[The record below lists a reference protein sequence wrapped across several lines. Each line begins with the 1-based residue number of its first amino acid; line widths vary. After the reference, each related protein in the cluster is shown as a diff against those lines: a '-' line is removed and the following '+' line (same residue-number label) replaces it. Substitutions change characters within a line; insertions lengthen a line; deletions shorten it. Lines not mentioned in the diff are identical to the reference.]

1 VENVHCRKC
10 EKLQTKTRWTEIVAA
25 PKILRVHLQ
34 ILHPQHKIFRH
45 LSYPDLLDLTAHQQN
60 RTLPLQYQL
69 SSVIVH
75 SGDYYTEEEASFMT
89 ALKIQEELDKQQ
101 QIESDH
107 ALALSLQRR
116 GSDEG
121 ESEEGEESDQE
132 ELCRGTDDADPGS
145 SALSSPGRSDL
156 TEPPDGS
163 ISPAPSS
170 PALSDL
176 TGMSDTDLS
185 ALEKELYPPPEPLK
199 VMVGHYISS
208 MREHDDDAFSCINDS
223 SVAAISRQG
232 FLTNPQDSNG
242 QKFEVYV
249 LTYVRGDSVRQMP
262 GPTSERWIKETT
274 QLAVDK
280 GAVEPVVYPTAEPP
294 QPSRKRTAGQ
304 GGQQVTRQKR
314 SKRS

>member
-1 VENVHCRKC
+1 
-10 EKLQTKTRWTEIVAA
+10 
-25 PKILRVHLQ
+25 
-34 ILHPQHKIFRH
+34 
-45 LSYPDLLDLTAHQQN
+45 
-60 RTLPLQYQL
+60 L

-176 TGMSDTDLS
+176 TEMSDTDLS
-185 ALEKELYPPPEPLK
+185 ALEK
-199 VMVGHYISS
+199 
-208 MREHDDDAFSCINDS
+208 R
-223 SVAAISRQG
+223 AIS
-232 FLTNPQDSNG
+232 
-242 QKFEVYV
+242 
-249 LTYVRGDSVRQMP
+249 
-262 GPTSERWIKETT
+262 PTRTT
-274 QLAVDK
+274 QGNGRPLYLQRARARRRCIQLHQRLQCSRHLA
-280 GAVEPVVYPTAEPP
+280 
-294 QPSRKRTAGQ
+294 SRVSHQSPRL
-304 GGQQVTRQKR
+304 
-314 SKRS
+314 